1 MWVGTIFT
9 AMAVGA
15 GLPPV
20 GAAAVDRGWEFWK
33 IGKFSE
39 VRVQAEQALAQDSEN
54 AEARHLMALTSFVNG
69 GYHEGLRNYALLDP
83 DYDRI
88 REIDG
93 LVIDVLKA
101 LHQFDRAEIFARQ
114 VGRSEN
120 AVTMLRKQR
129 DNPIKVTLDRTT
141 ADKRG

>member
-1 MWVGTIFT
+1 MWVGIIFT
-9 AMAVGA
+9 TVAVGA
-15 GLPPV
+15 GLSSG

-39 VRVQAEQALAQDSEN
+39 ARVQAEQALAQDSEN

-69 GYHEGLRNYALLDP
+69 EYHEGLRHYALLDP

-101 LHQFDRAEIFARQ
+101 LHQFDRAEIFA
-114 VGRSEN
+114 
-120 AVTMLRKQR
+120 TK
-129 DNPIKVTLDRTT
+129 K
-141 ADKRG
+141 